1 MVAGAGAVFCAVFT
15 EPEALRGDLS
25 EGGIVRCD
33 FAPLFLCVCVDTRG
47 RSRASDEMFGLVDR
61 EIERKNGRGGRA
73 RRGKAVAW
81 IASVGCLMNT
91 SEDTRTRIGKG
102 GTRRCRVACEMR
114 CNCGCGKG
122 ER

>member
-1 MVAGAGAVFCAVFT
+1 MPSF
-15 EPEALRGDLS
+15 ALCSQNPRLCEGTCLKAASFAATLRLS
-25 EGGIVRCD
+25 
-33 FAPLFLCVCVDTRG
+33 FCVCVDTRG

-73 RRGKAVAW
+73 TGGKAVAW